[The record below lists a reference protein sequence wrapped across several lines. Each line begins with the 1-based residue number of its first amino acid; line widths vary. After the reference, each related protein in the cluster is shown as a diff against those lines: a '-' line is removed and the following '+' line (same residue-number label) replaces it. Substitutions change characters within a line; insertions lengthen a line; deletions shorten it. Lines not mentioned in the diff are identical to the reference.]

1 MNVNGLKVLVYDL
14 TSENHAALKNTEFY
28 DKIKSVRVRCTQQL
42 HRLGIMCTESVILIS
57 HKNERHVDQVIHR
70 VMSAYEAVLS
80 EINSTLSV
88 NLPKPVIRVLMLS
101 RDQYDVF
108 RELAE
113 NRIRT
118 LIDMHVDKVTALLER
133 QNGNSDKRLIRSLR
147 KLLREWIRIR
157 ALCHELGIDLDS
169 EIGYLVS
176 LISDAI
182 SQLRGE

>member
-1 MNVNGLKVLVYDL
+1 MNGNSLKVLVYDL
-14 TSENHAALKNTEFY
+14 TSENYTVLKNTEFY
-28 DKIKSVRVRCTQQL
+28 DKIKSVRVRCTQKL
-42 HRLGIMCTESVILIS
+42 HKLGILCTESVILIS
-57 HKNERHVDQVIHR
+57 HKNERHVGDVINR

-88 NLPKPVIRVLMLS
+88 NLPKPIIRVLELG

-113 NRIRT
+113 NRIRS
-118 LIDMHVDKVTALLER
+118 LIDMHIDRVSTLLER
-133 QNGNSDKRLIRSLR
+133 QNGNNDKRLIRSLR
-147 KLLREWIRIR
+147 KLLRDWIRIR
-157 ALCHELGIDLDS
+157 SLCLELGIDLDS

-176 LISDAI
+176 LIRDTI